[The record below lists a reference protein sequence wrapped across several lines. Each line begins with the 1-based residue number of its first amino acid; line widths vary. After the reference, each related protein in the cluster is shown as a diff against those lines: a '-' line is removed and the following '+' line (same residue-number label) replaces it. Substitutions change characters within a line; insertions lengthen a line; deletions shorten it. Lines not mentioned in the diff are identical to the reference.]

1 METAGTRRIPSPT
14 SSITK
19 LGIMRFTISE
29 ERLLP
34 KEEARSGGVVEL
46 PSFSNENRS
55 RPTVQMPPLVG
66 RRDASAPASVGE
78 AFDPALDD
86 EPQRSSPPRER
97 TSTLL
102 GVMPF
107 RAPRRALRS
116 PALP

>member
-1 METAGTRRIPSPT
+1 
-14 SSITK
+14 
-19 LGIMRFTISE
+19 MRFTISE

-34 KEEARSGGVVEL
+34 KEEARSGGVIEL
-46 PSFSNENRS
+46 PSFSNENTS

-66 RRDASAPASVGE
+66 RRDTPALVDE
-78 AFDPALDD
+78 AFDPALED

-107 RAPRRALRS
+107 RAPRRAPRS

>member
-1 METAGTRRIPSPT
+1 MEPPGTRRIPSPT

-19 LGIMRFTISE
+19 LGIMRFTITQ

-34 KEEARSGGVVEL
+34 KEEIRSGRIVDL
-46 PSFSNENRS
+46 PSFSNENSS

-66 RRDASAPASVGE
+66 HREAAASI
-78 AFDPALDD
+78 D
-86 EPQRSSPPRER
+86 EPQRSSSPRER

-102 GVMPF
+102 GVVPF
-107 RAPRRALRS
+107 RAPRRAPHS